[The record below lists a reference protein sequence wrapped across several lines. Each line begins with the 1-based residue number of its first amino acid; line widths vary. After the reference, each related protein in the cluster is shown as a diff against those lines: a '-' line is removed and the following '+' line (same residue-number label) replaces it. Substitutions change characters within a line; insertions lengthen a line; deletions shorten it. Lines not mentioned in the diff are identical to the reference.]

1 MLMAA
6 AATDA
11 VSGVLLVLLPF
22 VHKEMVPQ
30 KEV

>member
-22 VHKEMVPQ
+22 VHKEMVRRLT
-30 KEV
+30 